1 MTEKNMLYIKDKIRQ
16 AKESSELALGRAK
29 TVFNKKKG
37 NTQEKKK
44 DASIDHLEGIEA
56 L

>member
-1 MTEKNMLYIKDKIRQ
+1 MLYIKDKIRQ